1 MINKI
6 ELKLVDDKGNYSIAH
21 IGYKGY
27 IDMLAKHNVNMVVDV
42 LDHMVLEY
50 EQKGKMEIKFDIP
63 NRIYS
68 DTCSVVTYNED
79 NERMDIIG
87 QNGNEG
93 LHYVSNEEADE
104 DARMSIQDLQHK
116 LRVIDE
122 EIKSKQN
129 KIADAI
135 MNHIQF
141 QSPHK
146 H

>member
-1 MINKI
+1 MIKEI

-21 IGYKGY
+21 IDYSGFV
-27 IDMLAKHNVNMVVDV
+27 DTLMKHNVDILKDAFMDMVQGY
-42 LDHMVLEY
+42 M
-50 EQKGKMEIKFDIP
+50 KRGKMEIESNTP
-63 NRIYS
+63 NHIYS
-68 DTCSVVTYNED
+68 DTCSVITYDED

-104 DARMSIQDLQHK
+104 DA
-116 LRVIDE
+116 
-122 EIKSKQN
+122 
-129 KIADAI
+129 I